1 MKKLFQPLKWV
12 LYIAAGLVLVL
23 ALFVSFIGFTASGAR
38 FAARQIS
45 ALASTAD
52 QKVEISAPQGLLTGN
67 LRLDSVVLSDRNGV
81 YARINGIAVDWSPT
95 ALLTGTFRADLVS
108 ASTIEFDRTPL
119 PSEQPATKESGSFS
133 LTVAV
138 DIKNLTF
145 DDIKLGEAL
154 AGRPFEL
161 AASGNAKASS
171 KDMAAN
177 IAVHRKD
184 VPQAGITADFTYVP
198 EQNVL
203 QLKANLSEPQG
214 GMLANLLALPG
225 APAVSLD
232 IDGQGPLSDWS
243 GQLVGAVDGNRILS
257 LTGQHKLADTGVR
270 RIALTG
276 GGQPDMLL
284 PPLYRQLFN
293 GETQIDFNVALDPNG
308 RIDIETGNLTTGAL
322 LLAASGTVDPQ
333 GMNDLSA
340 NLIGTNGPVDFRLPM
355 DGGQA
360 RLLIDGADI
369 SLRGNA
375 QAAALNVAAALRSVE
390 IPQGR
395 LDGIKLSAAS
405 QDLNLAAFTGT
416 VDTTVSVD
424 GSALVSPDLDRLV
437 KAPATLKAPLRLS
450 PTAIGFE
457 AATLESAS
465 IGGTTSGSYT
475 LDSKTV
481 SANLRLFAVPQ
492 ILPEALAQKIE
503 KTIAVEGY
511 INAVIGG
518 KTSLENLVVRSDL
531 VEANGNLLL
540 DNGMV
545 QAKLGGRFL
554 ALEKLLANAQGA
566 AGFAVEATG
575 PLATPD
581 FKASLNSARA
591 TMAGRSLEAF
601 ALTASGKAD
610 PAAPQADIAASGT
623 LDGQPIEAKAA
634 LVQDQNGTALPSLRV
649 DIGPNSLTGDL
660 RFTPTFQPNGTLA
673 FDFPDVS
680 LLAALAAQQAAGDLK
695 GTAVFNSNATTTA
708 ITLKANSKSLSQGTN
723 GISNLAADIAVSDL
737 KALVAQGTLTAQ
749 AINAGANTISGL
761 KLDITHARSATGFN
775 LNARYDNAPLLAS
788 GSVDTGKQPLT
799 IAIRDFSAA
808 PRGIPV
814 KLAQPTNITVDNGTA
829 RINGL
834 TIQTGNGRIEVN
846 GSAGS
851 NLDINAV
858 IRSLP
863 ASLANAFAGGLDA
876 SGDISGTVTA
886 KGAATNPSVGYDLSW
901 NNAVVSQTRAAGLAP
916 LTIKANGSFADNLLK
931 ITTGLSG
938 QGGLSLNG
946 GGSVGISGNQ
956 PLSLQFKGSLPFAAV
971 AAQTAEQGLSVT
983 GSANIDLNI
992 SGTAA
997 APSIT
1002 GTVSTDGT
1010 QLTDV
1015 RRNLTVNNLGATIT
1029 FDRDR
1034 AVISRLSGRLAAG
1047 GTISASGSVGI
1058 TPASNFPADLSIVL
1072 DRAAYNDGTLV
1083 TTIVSGTLT
1092 MKGALLANP
1101 VLAGTLTL
1109 DKSAITIP
1117 ERLPASLTAIDIKH
1131 RNAPPAVRK
1140 QVSNMQADESN
1151 GSSSTIGLDL
1161 NINAPNGIFVRGRGV
1176 DAELTG
1182 NLVVRGTAADP
1193 VVSGGFTMK
1202 RGRLEVLTKRLDFT
1216 TGNITFG
1223 GGLVPVLDM
1232 AADSASG
1239 STTITVSVSGLANDP
1254 AITFSSSP
1262 ALPQD
1267 EVLAQLIFG
1276 QSMSKLSAL
1285 QIARLADAASQLAG
1299 GRSTSLF
1306 NSLRSNLGV
1315 DDLDIS
1321 TDEKGDAKVSAGKYI
1336 NDRTYLELEQ
1346 SGSSGAKAVINLDV
1360 GRGVKLRGEAGADG
1374 GGAAG
1379 IFYEKEY

>member
-1 MKKLFQPLKWV
+1 MKTLFQPLKWIV
-12 LYIAAGLVLVL
+12 YITAGLVLFL
-23 ALFVSFIGFTASGAR
+23 ALFVCFIGFTASGAK
-38 FAARQIS
+38 FAAHQIS
-45 ALASTAD
+45 SLASSAD
-52 QKVEISAPQGLLTGN
+52 QKVEISPPLGLLTGK
-67 LRLDSVVLSDRNGV
+67 LRLESVVLSDRNGA
-81 YARINGIAVDWSPT
+81 YARINGIAVDWSPM

-119 PSEQPATKESGSFS
+119 PSEQPSTSESSGFS
-133 LTVAV
+133 LPISI
-138 DIKNLTF
+138 DIKKLAF
-145 DDIKLGEAL
+145 DDIKLGEQL
-154 AGRPFEL
+154 AGRAFEL
-161 AASGNAKASS
+161 TAGGNAKASS
-171 KDMAAN
+171 TDMAAS
-177 IAVHRKD
+177 IAINRKD

-198 EQNVL
+198 NQNVL

-214 GMLANLLALPG
+214 GILANLLALPG
-225 APAVSLD
+225 TPAVSLD
-232 IDGQGPLSDWS
+232 VDGKGPLSDWS
-243 GQLVGAVDGNRILS
+243 GQLLGAVDGNRILNIN
-257 LTGQHKLADTGVR
+257 GQHKLADSGER
-270 RIALTG
+270 RIVLTG

-293 GETQIDFNVALDPNG
+293 GETQIDFNIVLDPNG
-308 RIDIETGNLTTGAL
+308 RIDIQTGNLTTGAL

-375 QAAALNVAAALRSVE
+375 QAAALNVAAALRSAE

-395 LDGIKLSAAS
+395 VDGVKLSATS
-405 QDLNLAAFTGT
+405 QDLNLTALTGAI
-416 VDTTVSVD
+416 DTTVSID
-424 GSALVSPDLDRLV
+424 GSSLISPDLDRLV
-437 KAPATLKAPLRLS
+437 KAPAKLKAPLRLS
-450 PTAIGFE
+450 PTALGFE

-465 IGGTTSGSYT
+465 IGGTTSGTYT
-475 LDSKTV
+475 FDSKTV

-492 ILPEALAQKIE
+492 ILPEALAEKFE

-511 INAVIGG
+511 VNAVIGG
-518 KTSLENLVVRSDL
+518 KTSLENLVLRSDL
-531 VEANGNLLL
+531 VEANGDLLL
-540 DNGMV
+540 DNGTL

-601 ALTASGKAD
+601 ALSASGKAD
-610 PAAPQADIAASGT
+610 PAAPQAEIAASGT

-695 GTAVFNSNATTTA
+695 GSAVFNSNATTTA

-723 GISNLAADIAVSDL
+723 GISDLAADIAVTDL
-737 KALVAQGTLTAQ
+737 NALAAQGTLTAQ
-749 AINAGANTISGL
+749 TINAGTNTISGL
-761 KLDITHARSATGFN
+761 KLDITQAGTATGFD
-775 LNARYDNAPLLAS
+775 LNARYDNAPLTAS
-788 GSVDTGKQPLT
+788 GSVDTGKQPLMV
-799 IAIRDFSAA
+799 AIRNFSAA
-808 PRGIPV
+808 PRGIAV
-814 KLAQPTNITVDNGTA
+814 KLAQPTNIAVENGTA
-829 RINGL
+829 QINGL

-863 ASLANAFAGGLDA
+863 ANLANAFADGLDA

-886 KGAATNPSVGYDLSW
+886 KGAAANPSVSYDLSW

-916 LTIKANGSFADNLLK
+916 LSIKANGSFADNLLK

-946 GGSVGISGNQ
+946 GGSLGISGNQ
-956 PLSLQFKGSLPFAAV
+956 PLSLQFKGNLPFAAV
-971 AAQTAEQGLSVT
+971 AAQTAQQGLSIT

-1002 GTVSTDGT
+1002 GTISTDGT

-1109 DKSAITIP
+1109 DRSAITIP

-1140 QVSNMQADESN
+1140 QVSSMQSDESN

-1161 NINAPNGIFVRGRGV
+1161 NIQAPNGIFVRGRGV

-1182 NLVVRGTAADP
+1182 NLTVRGTAADP

-1360 GRGVKLRGEAGADG
+1360 GKGVKLRGEAGADG